1 MPLVLQAAE
10 VAPLL
15 DLPKAIELTE
25 DALREQARGSA
36 GLHAPYH
43 LDVPAGALRVVSGA
57 LIESEW
63 MGVRVGP
70 AMGLTPPTGARN
82 HIAVLYDTEGEL
94 RALVGYP
101 FGTLRTG
108 ATVAA
113 AVRHMASAEARTVG
127 MLGTGRNALSL
138 LRGVQHVRPV
148 SEVRVY
154 SRDADRRSRFAADA
168 EKELGIAAH
177 AVDDARNAVS
187 GMDIVLTAS
196 NQRQPILDADW
207 LSPGTHLNSMGPI
220 AELSPETLLKA
231 DRLVVGSR
239 VQERDYY
246 IRTPPFPLVEL
257 IEAGKLSWDDVA
269 ELGEVI
275 EGKVQ
280 SGTGPDEITVF
291 HESQGGIGDLV
302 FAAWVYEEA
311 VRRGLGQEVA
321 L

>member
-25 DALREQARGSA
+25 DALREQSRGAAS
-36 GLHAPYH
+36 LHAPYH

-57 LIESEW
+57 LLDSKW
-63 MGVRVGP
+63 MGVRCGP
-70 AMGLTPPTGARN
+70 AMALTPPSGVRN
-82 HIAVLYDTEGEL
+82 HLAVLYDTNGEL
-94 RALVGYP
+94 CALIGYP

-108 ATVAA
+108 ATVAT
-113 AVRHMASAEARTVG
+113 AVKHMTRPDARTVG

-138 LRGVQHVRPV
+138 LRGVQHVRPI
-148 SEVRVY
+148 SEIIVY
-154 SRDADRRSRFAADA
+154 SRDAERRVRFCAEAEEKLGVPVQPAKDA
-168 EKELGIAAH
+168 GE
-177 AVDDARNAVS
+177 AVS
-187 GMDIVLTAS
+187 GKDVVLTAS
-196 NQRQPILDADW
+196 NQRQPILDAGW
-207 LSPGTHLNSMGPI
+207 LEPGTHLNSMGPI
-220 AELSPETLLKA
+220 AELSADTLLKA

-239 VQERDYY
+239 LQERDYY
-246 IRTPPFPLVEL
+246 IQTPPFPLVEL
-257 IEAGKLSWDDVA
+257 IDAGRMSWDDVA

-275 EGKVQ
+275 DRLVP
-280 SGTGPDEITVF
+280 SGTAEDEITVF

-311 VRRGLGQEVA
+311 VRNGLGQEVS